1 MRPSRHAAENA
12 AFLDA
17 LRRTGNA
24 SLAARWCGLNRST
37 MRGRRRRSAAFAAEW
52 DAASLS
58 SSAALKLG
66 GGERPA
72 ENEAAPAKL
81 RTEGG
86 EIVVG
91 RTLGGRLQLRRAPPG
106 RMTEAG
112 EHFFFRALAA
122 SANVRLSAAA
132 TGFTHSAFYQKR
144 KKRPVFARE
153 MKIALTIGFDRLE
166 AAAIE
171 RTLQALAGGG
181 PETAWL
187 EDAISGNPL
196 PPFTFG
202 QAFQIL
208 CLHRNSVRL
217 DGDRPPG
224 RPPRVEPNLPA
235 ALHAIGRNIDAIER
249 AAHYEAT
256 GSWRY
261 AHEAP
266 PPRLPPLHL
275 VTGWSKADPAKVKHN
290 PDLALFGGWRIEDW
304 EKRER
309 KREQPG

>member
-1 MRPSRHAAENA
+1 MRASRQAAENA

-17 LRRTGNA
+17 LRRTGNS
-24 SLAARWCGLNRST
+24 SLAARLCGLNRST
-37 MRGRRRRSAAFAAEW
+37 LRGRRRRSAVFAARWE
-52 DAASLS
+52 AASLAS
-58 SSAALKLG
+58 HAALKLG
-66 GGERPA
+66 GGDRPA
-72 ENEAAPAKL
+72 ENPGASAGL

-86 EIVVG
+86 EIMVG
-91 RTLGGRLQLRRAPPG
+91 RTRGGRLQLRRAPPG

-144 KKRPVFARE
+144 KKRPAFASE
-153 MKIALTIGFDRLE
+153 MKLALTIGFDRLE

-187 EDAISGNPL
+187 GAAIAGNPL
-196 PPFTFG
+196 PPFTFD

-208 CLHRNSVRL
+208 CLHRDTVRL
-217 DGDRPPG
+217 DGARPPG
-224 RPPRVEPNLPA
+224 RPARVEPNLPA
-235 ALHAIGRNIDAIER
+235 ALFAIGRNIDAIER

-256 GSWRY
+256 GSWRH
-261 AHEAP
+261 AREAP
-266 PPRLPPLHL
+266 PPRLPPLDL

-304 EKRER
+304 HKRRR
-309 KREQPG
+309 KG